1 MAKVQRKKVGQS
13 LPLTKEDRVGVNEKK
28 ERRGSAMQEAKE
40 AQGYK
45 KLIHERGSKGW
56 PLQRET
62 YPRTNVVP
70 KITPFTYIALKFSN

>member
-1 MAKVQRKKVGQS
+1 MAKGQRKKVGQS
-13 LPLTKEDRVGVNEKK
+13 LPLTKEDRGGVNEKK
-28 ERRGSAMQEAKE
+28 DRRGSAMQEAK
-40 AQGYK
+40 GYK

-62 YPRTNVVP
+62 DPQTNLVP